1 MHSNLYPGSSLHRT
15 VNAPQS
21 YYIESTHYQEDN
33 NSKPQEEKDLKI
45 KNLQRAIKTLEEEN
59 NRLKKNNHSLKK
71 RNINFETSLSS
82 RGNDLRNKDMR
93 EENHV
98 LRHKLQQ
105 MEIMNKELNERVN
118 GFSRENYQSQFI
130 LNEERSALQ
139 QKTKQIGRL
148 NEEIEQLTSQIISLK
163 QQAKSSQKM
172 KRERDDLMEQ
182 SRKLKTKIDKQN
194 KKINYL
200 KDKLSDRSRR
210 ELNNNGKEEHY
221 RSKYLE
227 EQNRAFNY
235 EQELN
240 RQAKLI
246 EELNREYKE
255 SMENANERLLRTMIR
270 DKRIADREK
279 SQVNEEGF
287 KEKFEL
293 ERRKNNTLKA
303 ELLSL
308 QKRLTELNS
317 IKRSNETTASLQ
329 ESNTEYVVR
338 VIPPEDIE
346 KRLNDSYRSKD
357 YAVPEFY
364 RSGVLE
370 RSQDKSCLK
379 EEKNI
384 FADNNSFSS
393 LMNGEEDEAEQ
404 QRYYDIKYIETNKG
418 SICSEE

>member
-105 MEIMNKELNERVN
+105 MEILNKELNERVN
-118 GFSRENYQSQFI
+118 DFSRENYQSQFI

-139 QKTKQIGRL
+139 QKTKQVGRL
-148 NEEIEQLTSQIISLK
+148 NEEIEQLTSQIICLK
-163 QQAKSSQKM
+163 QQAKSSQEM
-172 KRERDDLMEQ
+172 KRERDDLMEL

-370 RSQDKSCLK
+370 RSQDKPCLK

-404 QRYYDIKYIETNKG
+404 QRYYDIKYT
-418 SICSEE
+418 